1 MSAGVAAAGVPIG
14 ELRRQACDL
23 LKAAGI
29 ENASREADWLL
40 AFTLGVPA
48 HVLILE
54 GARPVSPRQA
64 EQAWALLG
72 RRAARE
78 PIQYLLGTEEFRGLD
93 IAVTPDVLIP
103 RPETELLVEETLR
116 AVAGISAP
124 VIADVGTGSGC
135 IAVALARTRREATVY
150 ALDISA
156 PALAV
161 ARWNAIRH
169 GARER
174 IRFIRADLLEAF
186 CAAAAGAFDVIVSNP
201 PYIPEQ
207 ELDGLQPE
215 VARYEPRAAL
225 AAGQD
230 GLAFYRRLLREA
242 PPLLKPG
249 GHLIME
255 LGCGQSDR
263 VKRLV
268 RECGAFASVACRK
281 DMAGIARVLV
291 ARVGAGEAPRVPVA
305 PSNATGDGPP
315 SAIVGQKGS

>member
-1 MSAGVAAAGVPIG
+1 MSAGVAAAGVTIG
-14 ELRRQACDL
+14 ALRRQACDL
-23 LKAAGI
+23 LKAAGVA
-29 ENASREADWLL
+29 NAVQESDWLL
-40 AFTLGVPA
+40 ASTLDVPS

-54 GARPVSPRQA
+54 GARPVSALQA
-64 EQAWALLG
+64 KQAWSLLR
-72 RRAARE
+72 RRAARA
-78 PIQYLLGTEEFRGLD
+78 PIQYLLGAQDFYGLD

-116 AVAGISAP
+116 AVASSNAP

-135 IAVALARTRREATVY
+135 IAVALARARRDATVY

-169 GARER
+169 GVRDR
-174 IRFIRADLLEAF
+174 IRFIQADLLEAF

-201 PYIPEQ
+201 PYIPLQDVE
-207 ELDGLQPE
+207 GLQPE

-255 LGCGQSDR
+255 LGCGQSAT
-263 VKRLV
+263 VKRLALQGGT
-268 RECGAFASVACRK
+268 CGSIECRK
-281 DMAGIARVLV
+281 DMAGIVRVLV
-291 ARVGAGEAPRVPVA
+291 ARVGAGGAPLA
-305 PSNATGDGPP
+305 GPP
-315 SAIVGQKGS
+315 SAIKVS